1 MSGFIATFV
10 CLNMIK
16 VNHHIISSLI
26 AFLFSTL
33 CVMSAQDAT
42 PFVVVIDPGHG
53 GKDSGCVGQLTNEKT
68 IVLDVSKRLERLIS
82 DNYPEVKTV
91 MTRSDN
97 RYIRLQDRA
106 AIANKANGSIFIS
119 IHVNSVDKRNRNR
132 KTIHGASVYA
142 LGLHKS
148 ESNLSVA
155 MRENS
160 VMELEDDYTQ
170 AYQGFDPKSS
180 ESYIIFEL
188 SQNNHLKQS
197 IELAN
202 AIQHEL
208 VTTAG
213 RADKQVRQAGFWVL
227 WATSM
232 PSVLVELD
240 FICNPEAERFMH
252 SDKGKDKLA
261 TAIYNAFVS
270 YYTRHKNETH
280 GPRVGKSVLMTITND
295 VKEDTAPES
304 KKGTE
309 AKAKKSTA
317 KNGVTY
323 HVQILSALKKIPKG
337 DQEIKGVPDVNYIK
351 EGKYYKYY
359 SGSFDSQQDA
369 KKHLKKLKKR
379 FPKAFVIKIK
389 DGKTL

>member
-1 MSGFIATFV
+1 
-10 CLNMIK
+10 MIK
-16 VNHHIISSLI
+16 VNHHIISALI
-26 AFLFSTL
+26 AFALSAFFII
-33 CVMSAQDAT
+33 SAQDAM

-68 IVLDVSKRLERLIS
+68 IVLDVSKRLEHLIA

-160 VMELEDDYTQ
+160 VMELEEDYTQ

-252 SDKGKDKLA
+252 SDNGKDKLA
-261 TAIYNAFVS
+261 TALYNAFVA

-280 GPRVGKSVLMTITND
+280 GPRVGKSVPLTVETTADDDNTYTNKTD
-295 VKEDTAPES
+295 VTPLKDSS
-304 KKGTE
+304 KDR
-309 AKAKKSTA
+309 
-317 KNGVTY
+317 VTY

-337 DQEIKGVPDVNYIK
+337 DHEIKGVPDVNYLK

-359 SGSFDSQQDA
+359 SGSFDTQQEA

-389 DGKTL
+389 NGKTL